1 MEYAKAYRNMS
12 PKADIP
18 AYGKQVY
25 DKFTPEELKKCNA
38 KEIKEYQSIVGQITW
53 LSTNTRPDLVHFTA
67 SASRAAKDPNKG
79 QLKIL
84 RRIIGYLKHTP
95 SSSITFDGNGIDE
108 IRIEAF
114 TDAGESSTAFSAHM
128 PNSDLSHSKHTSGY
142 VISMGSGAL
151 SWKSKLQPRVSDS
164 ICKGEYMAAELCLH
178 EVKFIRELLSDVGF
192 PQTHTLMFIDNQA
205 SINLMLN
212 NTSLKKHDRTTIH
225 VLQESVDE
233 RIFIPIY
240 IPSKLNVADMFTKAN
255 AAKSG
260 GQDKNLMALING
272 SQLTAVDYRKH
283 IETIV
288 NDNYT
293 KINKIPE
300 FPSAEKLLKHVSLA
314 HKVREKIEEN
324 DSRFP

>member
-1 MEYAKAYRNMS
+1 M
-12 PKADIP
+12 
-18 AYGKQVY
+18 
-25 DKFTPEELKKCNA
+25 
-38 KEIKEYQSIVGQITW
+38 
-53 LSTNTRPDLVHFTA
+53 
-67 SASRAAKDPNKG
+67 PNK
-79 QLKIL
+79 
-84 RRIIGYLKHTP
+84 
-95 SSSITFDGNGIDE
+95 
-108 IRIEAF
+108 
-114 TDAGESSTAFSAHM
+114 
-128 PNSDLSHSKHTSGY
+128 
-142 VISMGSGAL
+142 
-151 SWKSKLQPRVSDS
+151 PRVSDS

-178 EVKFIRELLSDVGF
+178 EVKFIRELLSDIGF

-260 GQDKNLMALING
+260 GQDKNLIALING

>member
-1 MEYAKAYRNMS
+1 MS

-67 SASRAAKDPNKG
+67 SASQAAKDPNKG

-84 RRIIGYLKHTP
+84 RRIIGYQKHTP

-114 TDAGESSTAFSAHM
+114 TDAGESTTVFSANM

-151 SWKSKLQPRVSDS
+151 SWKGKL
-164 ICKGEYMAAELCLH
+164 
-178 EVKFIRELLSDVGF
+178 
-192 PQTHTLMFIDNQA
+192 
-205 SINLMLN
+205 
-212 NTSLKKHDRTTIH
+212 
-225 VLQESVDE
+225 
-233 RIFIPIY
+233 
-240 IPSKLNVADMFTKAN
+240 
-255 AAKSG
+255 
-260 GQDKNLMALING
+260 
-272 SQLTAVDYRKH
+272 
-283 IETIV
+283 
-288 NDNYT
+288 
-293 KINKIPE
+293 
-300 FPSAEKLLKHVSLA
+300 
-314 HKVREKIEEN
+314 
-324 DSRFP
+324 